1 MAKVVS
7 VTSYLGVF
15 VGAVTAERDVD
26 ESEEEKK
33 ETSTRA
39 LLELVF
45 ACSDLA
51 SGGCNTCDSVSI

>member
-1 MAKVVS
+1 M
-7 VTSYLGVF
+7 
-15 VGAVTAERDVD
+15 TAERDVD

-45 ACSDLA
+45 VCSDLA
-51 SGGCNTCDSVSI
+51 SGGCNTCDSVLI